1 MTDMIKV
8 LYLDDEENN
17 LIAFK
22 ALFRR
27 EFDVFTTTS
36 PQEAVAYLNAN
47 EVPIILSDQKMPELS
62 GVEFF
67 ELTLND
73 FPNAVRILVTGYADI
88 EAVIDAINRG
98 QVYRYV
104 AKPWNEND
112 LRVCLLNAA
121 ERYEMNIHSGDSDA
135 RTTKWMQAKARI
147 QVAIHKVKT
156 VVSSWKG
163 SNQPVPADSLNE
175 VVNELNALEESVNEV
190 FEEAR

>member
-1 MTDMIKV
+1 MDMIKV

-121 ERYEMNIHSGDSDA
+121 ERYEMNTHSGDSDSKSN
-135 RTTKWMQAKARI
+135 KWKLAKSRI
-147 QVAIHKVKT
+147 QDAIHKVKA

-163 SNQPVPADSLNE
+163 SSQPVPADSLNE

-190 FEEAR
+190 FEEVR

>member
-1 MTDMIKV
+1 MIKV

-121 ERYEMNIHSGDSDA
+121 ERYEMNTHSSDSDSKSN
-135 RTTKWMQAKARI
+135 KWKLAKSRI
-147 QVAIHKVKT
+147 QDALHKVKA

-163 SNQPVPADSLNE
+163 SSQPIADDSLNE
-175 VVNELNALEESVNEV
+175 VVNELNSLEESVNEI

>member
-1 MTDMIKV
+1 MIKV

-27 EFDVFTTTS
+27 EFHVFTTTS

-121 ERYEMNIHSGDSDA
+121 ERYEMNTHSSDSDSK
-135 RTTKWMQAKARI
+135 TNKWKLAKSRI
-147 QVAIHKVKT
+147 QDAIHKVKA

-163 SNQPVPADSLNE
+163 SSQPVPADSLNE

>member
-1 MTDMIKV
+1 MIKV

-121 ERYEMNIHSGDSDA
+121 ERYEMNTHSGDSDSK
-135 RTTKWMQAKARI
+135 TNKWKLAKSRI
-147 QVAIHKVKT
+147 QDAIHKVKA

-163 SNQPVPADSLNE
+163 SSQPVPADSLNE

>member
-1 MTDMIKV
+1 MIKV

-27 EFDVFTTTS
+27 EFDIFTTTS

-121 ERYEMNIHSGDSDA
+121 ERYEMNIHSSDSDS
-135 RTTKWMQAKARI
+135 RSNKWKNAKMRI
-147 QVAIHKVKT
+147 QDAIHKVKT

-163 SNQPVPADSLNE
+163 MGQPVPTDSLNE
-175 VVNELNALEESVNEV
+175 VVNELNALEETVNEV
-190 FEEAR
+190 FEEAP

>member
-1 MTDMIKV
+1 MINV

-121 ERYEMNIHSGDSDA
+121 ERYQMNIHAGDSDSHSN
-135 RTTKWMQAKARI
+135 KWKLAKSRI
-147 QVAIHKVKT
+147 QDAIHKVKA

-163 SNQPVPADSLNE
+163 MNQPVPADSLNE

-190 FEEAR
+190 FEEAN

>member
-1 MTDMIKV
+1 MIKV

-73 FPNAVRILVTGYADI
+73 FPDAVRILVTGYADI

-135 RTTKWMQAKARI
+135 KTNKWKLAKARI
-147 QVAIHKVKT
+147 QDAILKVKA

-163 SNQPVPADSLNE
+163 SSQPVPADSLNE
-175 VVNELNALEESVNEV
+175 VLNELNALEESVNEV
-190 FEEAR
+190 FEEVR

>member
-1 MTDMIKV
+1 
-8 LYLDDEENN
+8 
-17 LIAFK
+17 
-22 ALFRR
+22 
-27 EFDVFTTTS
+27 
-36 PQEAVAYLNAN
+36 
-47 EVPIILSDQKMPELS
+47 MPELS

-121 ERYEMNIHSGDSDA
+121 ERYEMNINSGDSDA
-135 RTTKWMQAKARI
+135 RTTKWKQAKARI
-147 QVAIHKVKT
+147 QDAIHKVKT

>member
-121 ERYEMNIHSGDSDA
+121 ERYEMNTHSGDSDA
-135 RTTKWMQAKARI
+135 RTTKWIQAKARI
-147 QVAIHKVKT
+147 QDAIHKLKT

>member
-1 MTDMIKV
+1 MIKV

-22 ALFRR
+22 ALFRK

-47 EVPIILSDQKMPELS
+47 VVPIILSDQKMPELS

-121 ERYEMNIHSGDSDA
+121 ERYEMNVHSSDSDS
-135 RTTKWMQAKARI
+135 TSNKWKIAKSRI
-147 QVAIHKVKT
+147 QDAIHKVKT

-163 SNQPVPADSLNE
+163 MSQPVPADSLNE
-175 VVNELNALEESVNEV
+175 VVSQLNALEESVNEV
-190 FEEAR
+190 FEEAN

>member
-1 MTDMIKV
+1 MIKV

-47 EVPIILSDQKMPELS
+47 VVPIILSDQKMPELS

-121 ERYEMNIHSGDSDA
+121 ERYEMNIHSSTSDSKSN
-135 RTTKWMQAKARI
+135 KWKIAKSRI
-147 QVAIHKVKT
+147 QDAIHKVKA
-156 VVSSWKG
+156 VVSSWKEK
-163 SNQPVPADSLNE
+163 NEPIPADSLNE

-190 FEEAR
+190 FEEVN

>member
-1 MTDMIKV
+1 MSDMIKV

-121 ERYEMNIHSGDSDA
+121 ERYEMNIHTSDSDS
-135 RTTKWMQAKARI
+135 RSNKWKNAKMRI
-147 QVAIHKVKT
+147 QDAIHKVKT

-163 SNQPVPADSLNE
+163 MSQPVPTDSLNE
-175 VVNELNALEESVNEV
+175 VVNELNALEETVNEV

>member
-1 MTDMIKV
+1 MIKV

-36 PQEAVAYLNAN
+36 PQEAVPYPNAN
-47 EVPIILSDQKMPELS
+47 VVPIILSDQKMPELS

-121 ERYEMNIHSGDSDA
+121 ERYEMNIHSGDSDSKSS
-135 RTTKWMQAKARI
+135 KWKSAKLRI
-147 QVAIHKVKT
+147 QDAIHKLKA

-163 SNQPVPADSLNE
+163 MSEPVPADSLNE
-175 VVNELNALEESVNEV
+175 VVNELNSLEESVNEV
-190 FEEAR
+190 FEESK

>member
-1 MTDMIKV
+1 MIKV

-47 EVPIILSDQKMPELS
+47 VVPIILSDQKMPELS

-67 ELTLND
+67 ELTLSD

-121 ERYEMNIHSGDSDA
+121 ERYEMNIHSGDSDT
-135 RTTKWMQAKARI
+135 RSNKWKSAKLRI
-147 QVAIHKVKT
+147 QDAIHKVKA

-163 SNQPVPADSLNE
+163 MTQPVPADSLNE
-175 VVNELNALEESVNEV
+175 VVNELNSLEESVNEV
-190 FEEAR
+190 FEESK

>member
-1 MTDMIKV
+1 MNDMIKV

-121 ERYEMNIHSGDSDA
+121 ERYEMNIHSGGSDA
-135 RTTKWMQAKARI
+135 RTTKWKQAKARI
-147 QVAIHKVKT
+147 QDAIHKVKA

>member
-1 MTDMIKV
+1 MNDMIKV

-121 ERYEMNIHSGDSDA
+121 ERYEMNTQSSDSDA
-135 RTTKWMQAKARI
+135 RTTKWKQAKARI
-147 QVAIHKVKT
+147 QVAIHKVKA

-175 VVNELNALEESVNEV
+175 VVNELNGLEESVNEV

>member
-1 MTDMIKV
+1 MIKV

-121 ERYEMNIHSGDSDA
+121 ERYEMNTQSGDSDSKSN
-135 RTTKWMQAKARI
+135 KWKLAKSRI
-147 QVAIHKVKT
+147 QDAIHKVKA

-163 SNQPVPADSLNE
+163 SSQPVPADSLIG
-175 VVNELNALEESVNEV
+175 VVNELNALEESVNEI

>member
-1 MTDMIKV
+1 
-8 LYLDDEENN
+8 
-17 LIAFK
+17 
-22 ALFRR
+22 
-27 EFDVFTTTS
+27 
-36 PQEAVAYLNAN
+36 
-47 EVPIILSDQKMPELS
+47 MPELS

-121 ERYEMNIHSGDSDA
+121 ERYEMNVQTGDSDA
-135 RTTKWMQAKARI
+135 RTNKWKQAKARI
-147 QVAIHKVKT
+147 QDAIHKVKA

-163 SNQPVPADSLNE
+163 MNAPVPAETLNE
-175 VVNELNALEESVNEV
+175 VVSELNALEESVNEV

>member
-1 MTDMIKV
+1 MTDMIKI

-22 ALFRR
+22 ALFRK
-27 EFDVFTTTS
+27 EFEVFTTTS

-47 EVPIILSDQKMPELS
+47 VVPIILSDQKMPELS

-121 ERYEMNIHSGDSDA
+121 ERYEMNIHSSDSDSNSN
-135 RTTKWMQAKARI
+135 RWKIAKSRI
-147 QVAIHKVKT
+147 QEAIQKVKT

-163 SNQPVPADSLNE
+163 MNEPVPADSLNE
-175 VVNELNALEESVNEV
+175 VVNELNALEESVNDV
-190 FEEAR
+190 FEEAN

>member
-1 MTDMIKV
+1 MIKV

-121 ERYEMNIHSGDSDA
+121 ERYEMNIHSGDSDSKSS
-135 RTTKWMQAKARI
+135 KWKSAKLRI
-147 QVAIHKVKT
+147 QDAIHKVKA

-190 FEEAR
+190 FEEAN

>member
-1 MTDMIKV
+1 MIKV

-121 ERYEMNIHSGDSDA
+121 ERYEMNNHSSDSDSK
-135 RTTKWMQAKARI
+135 TNKWKLAKSRI
-147 QVAIHKVKT
+147 HDAIHKVKD

-163 SNQPVPADSLNE
+163 SSQPVPADSLNE

-190 FEEAR
+190 FDEVR

>member
-1 MTDMIKV
+1 MIKV

-22 ALFRR
+22 ALFRK

-121 ERYEMNIHSGDSDA
+121 ERYEMNTHSSVSSSKSNKWAIEKSRLHDS
-135 RTTKWMQAKARI
+135 
-147 QVAIHKVKT
+147 IHKVKEVISSLKGMNT
-156 VVSSWKG
+156 PVS
-163 SNQPVPADSLNE
+163 NDTLNE
-175 VVNELNALEESVNEV
+175 VLNELKSIEDSVNEV
-190 FEEAR
+190 FEETHQ